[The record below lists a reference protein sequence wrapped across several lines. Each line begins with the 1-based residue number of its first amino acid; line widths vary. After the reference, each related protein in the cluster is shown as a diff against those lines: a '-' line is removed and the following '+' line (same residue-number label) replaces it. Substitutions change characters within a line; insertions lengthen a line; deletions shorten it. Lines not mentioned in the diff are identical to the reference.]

1 MPLWPWLYGSWIYNY
16 LCNQC
21 LSPLMWVRIS
31 ISARCTTLCDE
42 VCRWQVWFSPVS
54 CTNKTDRHD
63 ITEILLKVVLN
74 AIKQANNK
82 NHLVEI
88 DFAFPLC
95 WNKNQVEVTLYFW
108 LPTRIFLPFITM
120 IVHENGNICCSVKS
134 TLYHI
139 SVAMTTLKSN
149 WIFKIVT
156 FWQLTI
162 SGSFYQWVF
171 PVVIVHVL
179 KVMLSYTLCMS
190 LMKQF
195 PYVYCDVIFCNF
207 SLL

>member
-1 MPLWPWLYGSWIYNY
+1 MVDGFTTTYA
-16 LCNQC
+16 
-21 LSPLMWVRIS
+21 
-31 ISARCTTLCDE
+31 ISAYHHWCCELEFRSVAVRGVQHYVMKFVGDL
-42 VCRWQVWFSPVS
+42 WQVWFSPVS

-74 AIKQANNK
+74 TIKQANNK

-108 LPTRIFLPFITM
+108 PPTRIFLPFITT

-134 TLYHI
+134 ILYHI
-139 SVAMTTLKSN
+139 SVGMTTLKSN

-171 PVVIVHVL
+171 LVVIVHVL